1 MTWVSIGSRK
11 FLVDF
16 DADGKPVRIK
26 ERKVWHAGH
35 PYLEHIY
42 NAPYWHARHHKK
54 GRGSSIVNQILD
66 EANRLRSQNA

>member
-1 MTWVSIGSRK
+1 MIWVTVNNRR

-16 DADGKPVRIK
+16 DDEGKPVRIK

-42 NAPYWHARHHKK
+42 NAPYWSAKHQGIGGPKTLVARILEAAKASTHA
-54 GRGSSIVNQILD
+54 V
-66 EANRLRSQNA
+66 

>member
-1 MTWVSIGSRK
+1 MIWVTVNNRR

-42 NAPYWHARHHKK
+42 NAPYWSAKHHAIGGPKTLVARILEAAK
-54 GRGSSIVNQILD
+54 GTTHAV
-66 EANRLRSQNA
+66 